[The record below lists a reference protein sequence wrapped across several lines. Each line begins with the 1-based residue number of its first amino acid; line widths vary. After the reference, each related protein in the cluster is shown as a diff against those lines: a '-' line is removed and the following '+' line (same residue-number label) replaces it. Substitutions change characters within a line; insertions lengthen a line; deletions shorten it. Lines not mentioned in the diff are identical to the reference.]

1 MAEGSRLGKNLG
13 IRTSNGNLGIRSE
26 LRSPTRVG
34 GDAPSIESA
43 HHRNCE
49 SGSSVNTSSED
60 RKFRIEAETISG
72 LGAVKVRLQL
82 EPKRIAGSVFVAC
95 ALFAG
100 AAVASEGGLVLL
112 PDLTGKLPILIVLFA
127 LLVYPVNAILF
138 KPIFQVLDAREE
150 RTAGTRSKAEKIMSN
165 AEETLAKYESAVR
178 EVRAEAEQARKSEAA
193 AAREE
198 NATVVNAARAESER
212 QLERARNELE
222 DALAQSRQTLR
233 AGAQSLADEAAT
245 RVLGRVL

>member
-1 MAEGSRLGKNLG
+1 
-13 IRTSNGNLGIRSE
+13 
-26 LRSPTRVG
+26 V
-34 GDAPSIESA
+34 

-49 SGSSVNTSSED
+49 SGSSVNGSSEE
-60 RKFRIEAETISG
+60 RKLRIEVETISG
-72 LGAVKVRLQL
+72 LGAVKVRHQL
-82 EPKRIAGSVFVAC
+82 EPKRIAGTVLVAC
-95 ALFAG
+95 TLFAG

-150 RTAGTRSKAEKIMSN
+150 RTTGTRKRAEKIMSD

-178 EVRAEAEQARKSEAA
+178 EVRAEAEQARKGEAT

-198 NATVVNAARAESER
+198 NATVVDAARAEAEG
-212 QLERARNELE
+212 QLDRARTELDE
-222 DALAQSRQTLR
+222 VLAQSRQTLR
-233 AGAQSLADEAAT
+233 AGAQSLADEAAS
-245 RVLGRVL
+245 RVLGRAL